1 MHMNILFMCVGN
13 SARSQIAEGLAK
25 AMLNQEHQIQ
35 SAGSIP
41 SGTVHLGAIACME
54 SIGIDISQHYSKS
67 IDELDAEFMNNL
79 DYVITLCA
87 EEVCPVLPVSAKSLH
102 WMHPDP
108 VNPTYDKTQEA
119 EAFENTR
126 ESIFKLLKKFLILNT

>member
-1 MHMNILFMCVGN
+1 MNPQLNKVFRKI
-13 SARSQIAEGLAK
+13 AK
-25 AMLNQEHQIQ
+25 AEKTELASVKVELASVADLKKSVSNLSTQ
-35 SAGSIP
+35 
-41 SGTVHLGAIACME
+41 LE
-54 SIGIDISQHYSKS
+54 SNFKKRNAFFKARQDYSKS
-67 IDELDAEFMNNL
+67 IDDLDAEFMDSL

-87 EEVCPVLPVSAKSLH
+87 EEVCPVLHVPAKSLH

>member
-1 MHMNILFMCVGN
+1 
-13 SARSQIAEGLAK
+13 
-25 AMLNQEHQIQ
+25 MLSKENQIQ

-41 SGTVHLGAIACME
+41 SGKVHPGAIACMQ
-54 SIGIDISQHYSKS
+54 SIGIDISNHTSKS
-67 IDELDAEFMNNL
+67 IDDLESDFMDNL

-87 EEVCPVLPVSAKSLH
+87 EEVCPVLPTSATSLH

-108 VNPTYDKTQEA
+108 VNINFDKAQEA
-119 EAFENTR
+119 EAFEHTR

>member
-1 MHMNILFMCVGN
+1 MNILFMCVGN

-41 SGTVHLGAIACME
+41 SGTVHLSAIACME
-54 SIGIDISQHYSKS
+54 SIGIDISQHYTKS
-67 IDELDAEFMNNL
+67 INELDAEFINNL